1 MMISS
6 QKAGFKGAGCS
17 HPGIC
22 GEPAEPFGEAGY
34 PGYGQHR
41 GKTECGST
49 ALRQRSREKKSQVQ
63 QQHDGRKPFEE
74 RRGLRQAAGNVGNL
88 YHRE

>member
-6 QKAGFKGAGCS
+6 QSVLREIGKYRTGIADCIGKAGFKGAGCS
-17 HPGIC
+17 YTGIH
-22 GEPAEPFGEAGY
+22 GDPAEPFGEAGY
-34 PGYGQHR
+34 SGYGRHR

-63 QQHDGRKPFEE
+63 Q
-74 RRGLRQAAGNVGNL
+74 
-88 YHRE
+88 